1 MAGSLESAAKSVSAM
16 SLQPPNQAGP
26 RATVRLSHA
35 SAKDIGALSQLEQS
49 AFAGDRVSRRS
60 WRGLIAS
67 ASATVTLARQ
77 RSGIV
82 GASVLLHSERT
93 SVARL
98 YSIAVDP
105 GARGQGL
112 ARMLLEAAI
121 EQARAAGASVLR
133 LETRVDNEAAQSLF
147 RRHGFAPL
155 DRKPAYYDDGT
166 DALRLQKSLF
176 GVGKAACP
184 SC

>member
-1 MAGSLESAAKSVSAM
+1 MSARTAD
-16 SLQPPNQAGP
+16 QAGKK
-26 RATVRLSHA
+26 ALVRLRPA
-35 SAKDIGALSQLEQS
+35 CEQDIGALSQLEQS
-49 AFAGDRVSRRS
+49 AFAGDRISRRS

-67 ASATVTLARQ
+67 ASATVTLASKH
-77 RSGIV
+77 SGIV
-82 GASVLLHSERT
+82 GASVLLHSAHT

-105 GARGQGL
+105 AARGQGI
-112 ARMLLEAAI
+112 ARLLLETAI
-121 EQARAAGASVLR
+121 EDARAAGASVLR
-133 LETRVDNEAAQSLF
+133 LETRVDNKAAQSLF
-147 RRHGFAPL
+147 RRQGFAPL

>member
-49 AFAGDRVSRRS
+49 AFAGDRISRRS

-93 SVARL
+93 SLARL
-98 YSIAVDP
+98 
-105 GARGQGL
+105 
-112 ARMLLEAAI
+112 
-121 EQARAAGASVLR
+121 
-133 LETRVDNEAAQSLF
+133 
-147 RRHGFAPL
+147 
-155 DRKPAYYDDGT
+155 
-166 DALRLQKSLF
+166 
-176 GVGKAACP
+176 
-184 SC
+184 

>member
-1 MAGSLESAAKSVSAM
+1 MSARTA
-16 SLQPPNQAGP
+16 NQAGP
-26 RATVRLSHA
+26 RALVRLRLA
-35 SAKDIGALSQLEQS
+35 CEQDIGALSQLEQS
-49 AFAGDRVSRRS
+49 AFAGDRISRRS

-77 RSGIV
+77 HSGIV

-105 GARGQGL
+105 GARGQGV
-112 ARMLLEAAI
+112 AWMLLEAAI
-121 EQARAAGASVLR
+121 ERARAAGASVLR

-147 RRHGFAPL
+147 CL
-155 DRKPAYYDDGT
+155 LYT
-166 DALRLQKSLF
+166 SDA
-176 GVGKAACP
+176 ADE
-184 SC
+184 